1 MTVNLLAVKE
11 QCLSATHPFL
21 LKQSVSRA
29 EKEAEVMF
37 SVCDTPLM
45 ASFHVSWRHF
55 GSGHVFSVRD
65 TLFWRKKT
73 VSRIRNQGKTC
84 HFVNDTPFL
93 LKQSVSRAEKGA
105 EVMFSVCDTPLM
117 ASFHVSWR
125 HFGSGQ
131 VFSVRDTPFWRKKPV
146 SRIRNQGKTCHF
158 VRDTLYFFR

>member
-1 MTVNLLAVKE
+1 MCRGGILV
-11 QCLSATHPFL
+11 QGMCFLSAIPPFGGKNLYRELEIGGRRVILSAIYPFL

-93 LKQSVSRAEKGA
+93 QKYLVSRAKKGCSGHI
-105 EVMFSVCDTPLM
+105 SVN
-117 ASFHVSWR
+117 
-125 HFGSGQ
+125 
-131 VFSVRDTPFWRKKPV
+131 DTPFLKK
-146 SRIRNQGKTCHF
+146 
-158 VRDTLYFFR
+158 